1 MLGEIGVGLLGRSL
15 LTEGL
20 ETTEKGVLTANSSL
34 NVVGVTLNGP
44 ASTSIVEVELV
55 EFRRD
60 EGLTFFNVGSNG
72 EISDGILGGSS
83 EGNRSN
89 VEVQNGV
96 GVRNIDEVVSN
107 TFLVRRADFILGEFG
122 GNLRSTQDVV
132 NVELEAS
139 GSIGPVTEGDES
151 EEDSDTRVRE

>member
-34 NVVGVTLNGP
+34 NVVGVTLNSP
-44 ASTSIVEVELV
+44 ASTSTVEVELV

-72 EISDGILGGSS
+72 EISDSILGGSS
-83 EGNRSN
+83 EGNGSN